1 MKRDAIAIIGAG
13 KVGTA
18 VGYLLRTAGY
28 RIVALADLSGDALK
42 RGAEYTG
49 GDTFTDP
56 ARACAM
62 ADAVFI
68 TTVDDMIAPVCRDL
82 ASRDAIKPGQKVV
95 HMSGAG
101 GLDLLESARASGA
114 LVASIHPLQSFV
126 DVRGVIENIP
136 GSTFSITAQQEITTW
151 AVQVVKDLGGI
162 AFFVAD
168 EDKPLYHAAACIAS
182 NYLVTLMNI
191 VVSLYGRLGL
201 DPEEAVTAFWPLVKG
216 TINNI
221 EHRGPQKALT
231 GPISRG
237 DVETIR
243 KHLDVLHTKAPS
255 TLSLYA
261 ELGLLTVEIGLKNSS
276 LSKDKAEEILSLLK
290 GDHMS

>member
-1 MKRDAIAIIGAG
+1 
-13 KVGTA
+13 
-18 VGYLLRTAGY
+18 
-28 RIVALADLSGDALK
+28 
-42 RGAEYTG
+42 
-49 GDTFTDP
+49 
-56 ARACAM
+56 
-62 ADAVFI
+62 
-68 TTVDDMIAPVCRDL
+68 
-82 ASRDAIKPGQKVV
+82 
-95 HMSGAG
+95 
-101 GLDLLESARASGA
+101 
-114 LVASIHPLQSFV
+114 
-126 DVRGVIENIP
+126 
-136 GSTFSITAQQEITTW
+136 
-151 AVQVVKDLGGI
+151 
-162 AFFVAD
+162 
-168 EDKPLYHAAACIAS
+168 
-182 NYLVTLMNI
+182 MNI

-255 TLSLYA
+255 TLSFYA

-290 GDHMS
+290 GDYMS

>member
-1 MKRDAIAIIGAG
+1 MNKDAIAIIGAG

-18 VGYLLRTAGY
+18 VGYLLRSAGY
-28 RIVALADLSGDALK
+28 NIVALADLSGDALR

-49 GDTFTDP
+49 GNTFTDP
-56 ARACAM
+56 ARAAAM

-68 TTVDDMIAPVCRDL
+68 TTVDDMIASVCESL
-82 ASRDAIKPGQKVV
+82 SSRGAITPGQKVV

-151 AVQVVKDLGGI
+151 AVQIVKDLGGV

-191 VVSLYGRLGL
+191 VVSLYGCLGL
-201 DPEEAVTAFWPLVKG
+201 EPVDAAAAFWPLVKG
-216 TINNI
+216 TISNI
-221 EHRGPQKALT
+221 EHRGPEKALT
-231 GPISRG
+231 GPIARG
-237 DVETIR
+237 DIETVR
-243 KHLDVLHTKAPS
+243 KHLDALRSKAPS
-255 TLSLYA
+255 TLPLYT
-261 ELGLLTVEIGLKNSS
+261 ELGIFTLEIGLKNGT
-276 LSKDKAEEILSLLK
+276 LSKDKAEEILSYLK
-290 GDHMS
+290 GDH